1 MKLTKVCSQIVP
13 FPADF
18 EVTYRVSFR
27 TRRIVGN
34 DQKIGDYG
42 SAIELV
48 ILDLDSK

>member
-1 MKLTKVCSQIVP
+1 M
-13 FPADF
+13 
-18 EVTYRVSFR
+18 TYRVNFR

-48 ILDLDSK
+48 ILDLDSRFLALTRSSPSNV